1 MIKILFIALLIFAQP
16 HLYSNPKDTIKAKIA
31 ILHKAGDEYTSLRN
45 KDRLKAG
52 EMIRIF
58 ILPLNNCYVY
68 VVHSDDKESV
78 LLYGDKVKALKDTLI
93 LPSPSEYYVFD
104 DQSPT
109 AKITILCSFDK
120 INDIEKLF
128 DKKESNNL
136 SAWNKVELKLVKEN
150 KKELNEVSDKPF
162 PIAGNVSAVNED
174 FLEQILTFVG
184 NKILIRKYE
193 LEIKK

>member
-1 MIKILFIALLIFAQP
+1 MVRILFIILLLFAQTFT
-16 HLYSNPKDTIKAKIA
+16 YSSSKDTVKVKIA
-31 ILHKAGDEYTSLRN
+31 ILHKAGDEITSLRS

-68 VVHSDDKESV
+68 VVHSDNKESV
-78 LLYGDKVKALKDTLI
+78 LLYGDKVKGIKDTLI
-93 LPSPSEYYVFD
+93 LPSLSEYYIFD

-109 AKITILCSFDK
+109 AKITILCSLDK
-120 INDIEKLF
+120 ITDIEKLF
-128 DKKESNNL
+128 DNKESSSL
-136 SAWNKVELKLVKEN
+136 TGWNKVEVKLIKES
-150 KKELNEVSDKPF
+150 KKELSEVSDKPF

-174 FLEQILTFVG
+174 FIEQILTFEG
-184 NKILIRKYE
+184 NKLLIRKYE

>member
-1 MIKILFIALLIFAQP
+1 MVRILFIILLLFSQTFVYP
-16 HLYSNPKDTIKAKIA
+16 SPKDSIKVKIA
-31 ILHKAGDEYTSLRN
+31 ILHKAGDAYTSLRS

-68 VVHSDDKESV
+68 VVHSDNKESV
-78 LLYGDKVKALKDTLI
+78 LLYGDKAKAVKDTLM
-93 LPSPSEYYVFD
+93 LPSPSEYYIFD

-109 AKITILCSFDK
+109 AKITILCSLDK
-120 INDIEKLF
+120 IKDIENLF
-128 DKKESNNL
+128 DKKESSNVGD
-136 SAWNKVELKLVKEN
+136 WNKVEMKLIKDS
-150 KKELNEVSDKPF
+150 KKELNELSDKPF

-174 FLEQILTFVG
+174 FIEKILTFEG
-184 NKILIRKYE
+184 NKLLIRKYE